1 MCEGPSKIS
10 GPIPPDPTLF
20 PNYYKRPGTP
30 RSLEGSARKLSLEP
44 PWQPGAPLDQPAPQ
58 IHPGSQQ
65 SLVGVLL
72 QLQEVSLGSEPL
84 PRRKDLKN
92 HEKENVRRIREIQK
106 RCQEQERGQDH
117 GRPKPLK
124 ALWRSPKYDKVES
137 RLKAKLQEPSPASVP
152 ELPAF
157 LRAYSRCGPGV
168 QPRRG
173 ASAGPALPS
182 TDGSQPPGPDAKGQG
197 PVVDFITHNARTAK
211 VAPRRRSRSLQCLAE
226 VREQQR
232 RAQEEY
238 NTRQKGHVPH
248 YLVER
253 KDLWRR
259 EAEERLRNQPDP
271 EIPPGHT
278 MMPESQRLSTLKSLL
293 QKQEELLKELV
304 LLPSGADSLRAQN
317 HKAELEK
324 KLSQVEEALKI
335 FSRPKVFVKM
345 DS

>member
-137 RLKAKLQEPSPASVP
+137 RLKAKLQ
-152 ELPAF
+152 
-157 LRAYSRCGPGV
+157 
-168 QPRRG
+168 
-173 ASAGPALPS
+173 
-182 TDGSQPPGPDAKGQG
+182 GQG

>member
-20 PNYYKRPGTP
+20 PNYYKRPGTAQ
-30 RSLEGSARKLSLEP
+30 SLEGSSMKLGLKP
-44 PWQPGAPLDQPAPQ
+44 PWQGAPLEQPAPR
-58 IHPGSQQ
+58 IRPASQQ

-72 QLQEVSLGSEPL
+72 QLQKVSLGREPL
-84 PRRKDLKN
+84 PKRKD

-106 RCQEQERGQDH
+106 QRQEQERGRDH
-117 GRPKPLK
+117 SRPKPLK

-137 RLKAKLQEPSPASVP
+137 RLKVKLQEPCPTSGP

-168 QPRRG
+168 QPRRV
-173 ASAGPALPS
+173 ASAGLALPS
-182 TDGSQPPGPDAKGQG
+182 NDGSQTPGPDTKGQA
-197 PVVDFITHNARTAK
+197 PAVDFITHNARTAK
-211 VAPRRRSRSLQCLAE
+211 VAPRRHSRSLQCLA
-226 VREQQR
+226 VVQEQQR

-238 NTRQKGHVPH
+238 NARQKGQVPH

-259 EAEERLRNQPDP
+259 EAEERQRNQPDP

-278 MMPESQRLSTLKSLL
+278 MMPESQRLDTLNSLL
-293 QKQEELLKELV
+293 QSQRELLRELV
-304 LLPSGADSLRAQN
+304 LLPSRADSLRAQN

-335 FSRPKVFVKM
+335 FSRSKVFIKM

>member
-20 PNYYKRPGTP
+20 PNYYKRPGTA
-30 RSLEGSARKLSLEP
+30 RSLEGSALKLGLEP
-44 PWQPGAPLDQPAPQ
+44 PWQGAPLDQPAPRICPASRQ
-58 IHPGSQQ
+58 G
-65 SLVGVLL
+65 LVGVLL
-72 QLQEVSLGSEPL
+72 QLQEVSLGREPL
-84 PRRKDLKN
+84 PKRKDLKD

-106 RCQEQERGQDH
+106 RCQEQERGQDYS
-117 GRPKPLK
+117 RPQPLK

-137 RLKAKLQEPSPASVP
+137 RLKVKLQEPSTTSRP

-168 QPRRG
+168 QPRRV
-173 ASAGPALPS
+173 ASAGLALPR
-182 TDGSQPPGPDAKGQG
+182 TDGSQPPGTDGKGQA
-197 PVVDFITHNARTAK
+197 PAVDFITHNARMAK
-211 VAPRRRSRSLQCLAE
+211 VAPRRCSRSVQCLAE
-226 VREQQR
+226 VQEQQR

-238 NTRQKGHVPH
+238 NARQKGQVPH

-259 EAEERLRNQPDP
+259 EAEERKRNQPDP

-278 MMPESQRLSTLKSLL
+278 MMPESQRLDTLNSLL
-293 QKQEELLKELV
+293 QSQQELLQELV

-335 FSRPKVFVKM
+335 FSRSKVFIKM

>member
-20 PNYYKRPGTP
+20 PDYYKRPATARG
-30 RSLEGSARKLSLEP
+30 RLEGSALKLGLEP
-44 PWQPGAPLDQPAPQ
+44 PCQSTPLDQPAPR
-58 IHPGSQQ
+58 IRPASQQ
-65 SLVGVLL
+65 DMVGVLL
-72 QLQEVSLGSEPL
+72 QLQEVSLDREPCSK
-84 PRRKDLKN
+84 RKDPKN
-92 HEKENVRRIREIQK
+92 YEKENVRRIREIQK
-106 RCQEQERGQDH
+106 RCQEQERGRDH

-137 RLKAKLQEPSPASVP
+137 RLKVKLQEPSPAPGP
-152 ELPAF
+152 EVPAF

-168 QPRRG
+168 QPRRM
-173 ASAGPALPS
+173 ASSGLALPS
-182 TDGSQPPGPDAKGQG
+182 TDGSQPPGPDAKEQG
-197 PVVDFITHNARTAK
+197 APVDFITHNARTAK
-211 VAPRRRSRSLQCLAE
+211 AAPRRRSRSLQCLAE
-226 VREQQR
+226 VQEQQR

-238 NTRQKGHVPH
+238 NIKQKGHVPH

-253 KDLWRR
+253 KDMWRR

-271 EIPPGHT
+271 DLPPGHT
-278 MMPESQRLSTLKSLL
+278 MMPESQRLDTLNSLL
-293 QKQEELLKELV
+293 QSQQELLRELV

-335 FSRPKVFVKM
+335 FSRSKVFVKM